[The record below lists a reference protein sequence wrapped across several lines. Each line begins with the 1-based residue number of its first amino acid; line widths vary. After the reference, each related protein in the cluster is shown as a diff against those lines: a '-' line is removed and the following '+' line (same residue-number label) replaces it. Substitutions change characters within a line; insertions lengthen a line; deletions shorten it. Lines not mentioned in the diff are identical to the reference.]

1 MHKPNKQ
8 EKLAS
13 ISRVDTPEWD
23 RREMLDVEKVL
34 EKFKKLISTLAM
46 LPQNDDC
53 YSLIHQD
60 APGENLA
67 INGSGRI
74 TLSHFFD

>member
-23 RREMLDVEKVL
+23 SPEMLGVEKVLSIKAEEVL

-60 APGENLA
+60 AYGE
-67 INGSGRI
+67 I
-74 TLSHFFD
+74 